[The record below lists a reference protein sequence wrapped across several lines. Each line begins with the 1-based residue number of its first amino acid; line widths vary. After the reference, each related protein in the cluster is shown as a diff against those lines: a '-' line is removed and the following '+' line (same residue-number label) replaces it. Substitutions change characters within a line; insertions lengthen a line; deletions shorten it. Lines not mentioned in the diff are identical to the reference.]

1 MAHGVDQLSW
11 VTLARVRRPS
21 GSTSSPGR
29 LFPVSEAPRCGQTIP
44 VFPGDSCPGPRARGF
59 DQLSRVTCDMVGDPR
74 VDQPFQTTQARAR
87 YPTVSTSIQGD
98 SGPCPRGLQP
108 GSEGLRSGP
117 ALPGHSRLRPKAC
130 GFDLL
135 SQGNRGQ
142 VRGPEGSTSCP
153 RGLGPV
159 PDFQQGRSAFPDA
172 SRMCPSA
179 RGEDQQFQVL
189 GFQGTQG
196 RPDVF
201 GDSGPVPRSHGVE
214 QVSKATRACYGG
226 PTGQPDVPGNS
237 GPAPRACGLD
247 QLSRATRTCVQGPT
261 WSTRCWGT
269 RALVRS
275 PEGSTSCHGGL
286 KPVPEGKWG
295 PSVVPGILALGLKAR
310 VFDQLSR
317 ATGAW
322 VRVPGGRPALP
333 CDSCLCP
340 RTREVDPMSLV
351 IRALVRGPAGST
363 WTPGHLGPMPK
374 ALQSQRDIPV
384 RGFDQLSRATGDRG
398 QPAAWEVS
406 GPGVRA
412 RVVDQQS
419 RATHTYVLEFVG
431 STSCPGRLGPGPKSP
446 WGRLAVPGDSDPGP
460 RSCGVDRLSRGT
472 QDRGDALPG
481 DSRLG
486 PSARGVDQCFRVTRA
501 IVRGPKASTSCP
513 MRLGPESEVRRGCPA
528 VPRGSGPVPSAC
540 VVDHLFRLSRKTRD
554 LVGGPAL
561 STSCPRRL
569 RPVREGLRCPQLFRA
584 TRTVP
589 EGPGVEPL
597 SRATRD
603 LVRGP
608 RGSTNCPRRLGT
620 VPEVPQCRPTLPAV
634 MGDWGPGPKALVV
647 DQLSRVTRDLV
658 GGPRVDQP
666 FRTTQARARYPTVST
681 SIQGDSGPCPSS
693 PWDSH
698 LCLSAR
704 GVYQPSRVTRV
715 RAPGPARSTRYLWR
729 LGPSSEGPRGRP
741 GLKGDSGP

>member
-1 MAHGVDQLSW
+1 M
-11 VTLARVRRPS
+11 
-21 GSTSSPGR
+21 
-29 LFPVSEAPRCGQTIP
+29 
-44 VFPGDSCPGPRARGF
+44 FPGDSCPGPRARGF

-87 YPTVSTSIQGD
+87 YPTISTSIQGD
-98 SGPCPRGLQP
+98 SGPCPRYRGIESRPRRLTPDLGAPGFDQRSWVTPVQVRGPTGSTSCPRGLQP

-214 QVSKATRACYGG
+214 EVSKATRACYGG

-374 ALQSQRDIPV
+374 ALQSQRDIP
-384 RGFDQLSRATGDRG
+384 
-398 QPAAWEVS
+398 
-406 GPGVRA
+406 
-412 RVVDQQS
+412 
-419 RATHTYVLEFVG
+419 
-431 STSCPGRLGPGPKSP
+431 
-446 WGRLAVPGDSDPGP
+446 
-460 RSCGVDRLSRGT
+460 
-472 QDRGDALPG
+472 
-481 DSRLG
+481 
-486 PSARGVDQCFRVTRA
+486 
-501 IVRGPKASTSCP
+501 
-513 MRLGPESEVRRGCPA
+513 
-528 VPRGSGPVPSAC
+528 
-540 VVDHLFRLSRKTRD
+540 
-554 LVGGPAL
+554 
-561 STSCPRRL
+561 
-569 RPVREGLRCPQLFRA
+569 
-584 TRTVP
+584 
-589 EGPGVEPL
+589 
-597 SRATRD
+597 
-603 LVRGP
+603 
-608 RGSTNCPRRLGT
+608 
-620 VPEVPQCRPTLPAV
+620 
-634 MGDWGPGPKALVV
+634 
-647 DQLSRVTRDLV
+647 
-658 GGPRVDQP
+658 
-666 FRTTQARARYPTVST
+666 
-681 SIQGDSGPCPSS
+681 
-693 PWDSH
+693 
-698 LCLSAR
+698 
-704 GVYQPSRVTRV
+704 
-715 RAPGPARSTRYLWR
+715 
-729 LGPSSEGPRGRP
+729 
-741 GLKGDSGP
+741 